1 MNEAKPATI
10 RCAFYFLFFIF
21 FPFSPRPFVH
31 PQHSLLKRCGAVPVT
46 GLYGTR
52 KIGAPPCRFHRSRQQ
67 SQLLSE
73 ISIASPRPLPLTL
86 PLSREKEKKK
96 KNAFCLQCPNHKIKR
111 ISIRQLMSNCC
122 KKMKKS
128 KKKKRERSAKQA
140 RKWLFPPE
148 PFVTAVIT
156 SPFNPPIPPAGGQLS
171 CHNAVP
177 PD

>member
-1 MNEAKPATI
+1 MAQERLGRRRAG
-10 RCAFYFLFFIF
+10 FI
-21 FPFSPRPFVH
+21 
-31 PQHSLLKRCGAVPVT
+31 
-46 GLYGTR
+46 
-52 KIGAPPCRFHRSRQQ
+52 APGNNLNCCPK
-67 SQLLSE
+67 SQLLP
-73 ISIASPRPLPLTL
+73 PRPLPLTL
-86 PLSREKEKKK
+86 TLSREKEKKK